1 MTNRSR
7 SASSP
12 EGELRL
18 PRPPGLLRRYWARHP
33 LFADILVAI
42 VCLLLS
48 TIPVIATPILPEGV
62 GTNAREWRDV
72 LPAVGVI
79 VVLGSAA
86 LLLRRRHPLVVLAT
100 SYVVALAYMFAPAP
114 ITGPL
119 LLVATYSVAVY
130 VGSRSALVGG
140 MIGTAALAGA
150 GLILTATEASSAT
163 VVWGS
168 LVNETLNAVIGGLI
182 GANVGSRARYV
193 KALIDHSQR
202 LVVERDQQAQLAASS
217 ERERIARELHDIV
230 AHSLTVMVA
239 LAEGVAASRDAER
252 SRPGVEAIA
261 ATGRE
266 ALRDM
271 RATLGILRE
280 PEAAPLSPLAR
291 DTTAETVASARA
303 AGFDTRLVVS
313 GDPGDLDSRTQLA
326 VSRIVQEGVTNV
338 LRHATA
344 ATHIDVAIRHAPDGV
359 SVSVTDDGL
368 PTTVGTDAGGF
379 GLRGLRERVGLAG
392 GTVTAGPRQP
402 HGWSVTAHIPRQET
416 TA

>member
-1 MTNRSR
+1 
-7 SASSP
+7 
-12 EGELRL
+12 
-18 PRPPGLLRRYWARHP
+18 
-33 LFADILVAI
+33 V
-42 VCLLLS
+42 S

-62 GTNAREWRDV
+62 GTNSREWRQV
-72 LPAVGVI
+72 LPTLGVI
-79 VVLGSAA
+79 VVLGSLA
-86 LLLRRRHPLVVLAT
+86 LLVRRRHPMIVLAS

-114 ITGPL
+114 IAGPL
-119 LLVATYSVAVY
+119 LLVATYSVAVHIS
-130 VGSRSALVGG
+130 SR
-140 MIGTAALAGA
+140 AALIGVAIGMAVLASAGFVLA
-150 GLILTATEASSAT
+150 ATGVSSTT

-168 LVNETLNAVIGGLI
+168 LVNEALNAVIGGLI

-193 KALIDHSQR
+193 TALIDHSQR
-202 LVVERDQQAQLAASS
+202 LVVERDQQAQLAAST

-239 LAEGVAASRDAER
+239 LAEGVAASRDADR

-261 ATGRE
+261 ATGRD

-271 RATLGILRE
+271 RATLGILRQS
-280 PEAAPLSPLAR
+280 EAAPLAPLAR

-338 LRHATA
+338 LRHATG

-359 SVSVTDDGL
+359 SVTVTDDGL
-368 PTTVGTDAGGF
+368 PTSVDAESGGF
-379 GLRGLRERVGLAG
+379 GLRGLRERVALAG
-392 GTVTAGPRQP
+392 GSVTAGPRQP
-402 HGWSVTAHIPRQET
+402 HGWSVTARIPRQET
-416 TA
+416 PA

>member
-7 SASSP
+7 SSSSG

-18 PRPPGLLRRYWARHP
+18 PRPPGILRRYWARHP
-33 LFADILVAI
+33 LFADILVTV
-42 VCLLLS
+42 VCLLVS

-62 GTNAREWRDV
+62 GTNSREWRQV
-72 LPAVGVI
+72 LPALSVV
-79 VVLGSAA
+79 VVLGCLA
-86 LLLRRRHPLVVLAT
+86 LLLRRRHPLIVLAS
-100 SYVVALAYMFAPAP
+100 SYVVALAYLFAPAP
-114 ITGPL
+114 INGPL
-119 LLVATYSVAVY
+119 LLIATYSVAVY
-130 VGSRSALVGG
+130 VSSRAALVGVVIG
-140 MIGTAALAGA
+140 MAVLAGT
-150 GLILTATEASSAT
+150 GFVLSATGVSSTT

-168 LVNETLNAVIGGLI
+168 LVNESLSSVIGGLI

-193 KALIDHSQR
+193 TALIDHSQR
-202 LVVERDQQAQLAASS
+202 LVVERDQQAQLAAST

-239 LAEGVAASRDAER
+239 LAEGVAASRDVDR

-280 PEAAPLSPLAR
+280 SEAAPLAPLAR

-359 SVSVTDDGL
+359 SVTIADDGL
-368 PTTVGTDAGGF
+368 PVSADAGSGGF
-379 GLRGLRERVGLAG
+379 GLRGLRERVELAG

-402 HGWSVTAHIPRQET
+402 HGWSVAAHIPRQET